1 MSRLNR
7 MSGNWADIFRKKP
20 TAAPTAN
27 NKQKNLNRAAWTA
40 APATASAVDKPKPA
54 ENFVYDVKPAN
65 VWRKRLVKRALNGER
80 VRYREPWK
88 TRRNIRR
95 MSPLNPA
102 YKRNTVNNKKKVP
115 NGRGVGN
122 FLTNEELYN

>member
-7 MSGNWADIFRKKP
+7 MSANWADMFRKKP
-20 TAAPTAN
+20 AAAEPVVN

-40 APATASAVDKPKPA
+40 ATATAPDKPKPA
-54 ENFVYDVKPAN
+54 ENFVYDIKPAN

-88 TRRNIRR
+88 TRRNVRR

-102 YKRNTVNNKKKVP
+102 FKRNTVNNKKNVP